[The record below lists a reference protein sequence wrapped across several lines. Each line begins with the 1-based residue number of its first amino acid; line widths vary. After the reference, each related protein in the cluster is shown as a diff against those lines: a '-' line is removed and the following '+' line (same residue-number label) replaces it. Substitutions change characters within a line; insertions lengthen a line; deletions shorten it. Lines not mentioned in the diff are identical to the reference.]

1 MKSRHFSISADM
13 RNKMSRLAV
22 GGLIAVALLITP
34 VFISIGT
41 TTSSTAIAAVSPCP
55 YPLIDAN
62 RPVAPAAAANEVATF
77 TDPTA
82 EISSKDFVRV
92 SHNVYIAPFA
102 RLEAQS
108 SEHGICIEEA
118 SNVQD
123 NTLVKV
129 NGGPIH
135 LGAHAIMAH
144 GSELVG
150 DGTEVTLGHYPKPKA
165 TDTGFAGFDASCTIQ
180 PPPHRSRSLRRVLS
194 PDDLSFATAE
204 ARGRQAL
211 GIALVEFAS
220 MPGGERFKCGEV
232 PAFIS
237 FNALNQSQIEDGAL
251 LSATSRLTRG
261 VSLRAGYTSWPGK
274 SLNTQLEADTPGDF
288 STGQKVR
295 YVTAGDIAFMTN
307 VVHVNECLAK
317 GYTMQYRDTARAI
330 HPFGGPES
338 INGIGIDPGS
348 YHRCEFNHDSERP
361 TIGYPPDADLSVR
374 DINLAVA
381 NPNPVKKIRLI
392 GDVRMV
398 DIDKIQDKVSIRADE
413 GEPFTFRGGIEF
425 GFANTFH
432 ALEIGEE
439 DTNREIRIGPG
450 VKFEERVIVHG
461 GGRRQ
466 RVGSPGEETSR
477 IGELSYIGKESV
489 VFRSDIEPRTQV
501 GAKAVLAGYTNCTN
515 PRGEVADPNAPCHPP
530 GYQGTPEVIPDRC
543 VKFQDGNPRGTCAY
557 FVEW

>member
-1 MKSRHFSISADM
+1 M
-13 RNKMSRLAV
+13 RQKWIIITAIVFALLAV
-22 GGLIAVALLITP
+22 AGSLAPGGGPTRVAR
-34 VFISIGT
+34 
-41 TTSSTAIAAVSPCP
+41 AATSPCP
-55 YPLIDAN
+55 YSLTDVN
-62 RPVAPAAAANEVATF
+62 RPVAPAAAPNEVATF

-82 EISSKDFVRV
+82 EMSSEGFVNV
-92 SHNVYIAPFA
+92 SHNIYIAPFA

-108 SEHGICIEEA
+108 AVDNICIEEA

-150 DGTEVTLGHYPKPKA
+150 DGTEVTLAHYPMPKA
-165 TDTGFAGFDASCTIQ
+165 TDTGYAGFDASCTIQ
-180 PPPHRSRSLRRVLS
+180 PPPQRDASGAFLP
-194 PDDLSFATAE
+194 PDHPSFTTAE

-220 MPGGERFKCGEV
+220 MPGGKKFTCGEV
-232 PAFIS
+232 PAFIG
-237 FNALNQSQIEDGAL
+237 FNALNQYNIEDGAL
-251 LSATSRLTRG
+251 LSAASRLTRG
-261 VSLRAGYTSWPGK
+261 VILRAGYTSWPGK

-338 INGIGIDPGS
+338 IYGIGIDPGS
-348 YHRCEFNHDSERP
+348 YHRCEFNNASERP
-361 TIGYPPDADLSVR
+361 TIGYPPDWDLTVR

-381 NPNPVKKIRLI
+381 DPNPSKKIRII

-398 DIDKIQDKVSIRADE
+398 DIDKIQDNVSIRADE

-439 DTNREIRIGPG
+439 DTHREIRIGPG
-450 VKFEERVIVHG
+450 VKFEERVMVHG
-461 GGRRQ
+461 GGRRL
-466 RVGSPGEETSR
+466 RAGAFGEETTR
-477 IGELSYIGKESV
+477 IGELSYIGKEAV

-515 PRGEVADPNAPCHPP
+515 PRGEVPDPAAPCHPP